1 MAKALHRPDPDLYE
15 RDFHAW
21 LVEQAGHARAG
32 RIEAPDLENIAEELE
47 GLARSEH
54 PAIEGRMDRLVTRL
68 LKLGY
73 VRDQG
78 PRRGWVLTVNEQ
90 RRRIRRL
97 IAASPSLAG
106 YPARVLDDA
115 PTLRRS
121 RTWRGNPASPQV
133 RVRRG
138 ARSPSSGCSTDASC
152 RRRRRLGAA
161 HPAGD
166 RGPALQACAAR
177 LVA

>member
-32 RIEAPDLENIAEELE
+32 RVEALDLENIAEELE
-47 GLARSEH
+47 GLARSDQH
-54 PAIEGRMDRLVTRL
+54 AIESRMDRLVTHL

-73 VRDQG
+73 VSDQG

-97 IAASPSLAG
+97 IKSSPSLAG
-106 YPARVLDDA
+106 YPAQVLGDAYAAALEDLEGEPGLPPGALPARCPFTIEQVLDRRFVPA
-115 PTLRRS
+115 P
-121 RTWRGNPASPQV
+121 
-133 RVRRG
+133 
-138 ARSPSSGCSTDASC
+138 SGE
-152 RRRRRLGAA
+152 
-161 HPAGD
+161 
-166 RGPALQACAAR
+166 
-177 LVA
+177 